1 MEFEDR
7 EDLTGQQ
14 ASKLVI
20 PEFSLALWWAN
31 KELHDEKL
39 LSDYCG
45 KNDRTKLA
53 VKIQRTGMSAPAR
66 FVEKLSLSLILPD
79 SLLNFLF
86 NFFQRTCRYRSPAKR
101 TYGTGLQTSGGT
113 KKIRPGR

>member
-66 FVEKLSLSLILPD
+66 FVEKWILSLILQD
-79 SLLNFLF
+79 SLLKF
-86 NFFQRTCRYRSPAKR
+86 
-101 TYGTGLQTSGGT
+101 
-113 KKIRPGR
+113 

>member
-7 EDLTGQQ
+7 EDLSGQQ

-53 VKIQRTGMSAPAR
+53 VKIQKTGMSAPAR
-66 FVEKLSLSLILPD
+66 FHKNRNQILYGRHI
-79 SLLNFLF
+79 F
-86 NFFQRTCRYRSPAKR
+86 NCYNI
-101 TYGTGLQTSGGT
+101 YN
-113 KKIRPGR
+113 I